1 MDKKASKTIIIER
14 FISSCYLINLKEPQV
29 AKIVRRASAKSSI
42 LRKITPKMLR
52 HSFAT
57 HLLEDGTDIRYI
69 QTLLGHSSTKT
80 TEVYTQVALNNFKS
94 IRNPLDL

>member
-1 MDKKASKTIIIER
+1 MYDPLQLFGT
-14 FISSCYLINLKEPQV
+14 FCFLINLKEPQV
-29 AKIVRRASAKSSI
+29 AKIVRRASAKSGI
-42 LRKITPKMLR
+42 LRKITPQMLR

-80 TEVYTQVALNNFKS
+80 TKIHTQVALNNFKS
-94 IRNPLDL
+94 IRNPLDLGKI